1 MSPRV
6 RPRRPT
12 TRALLG
18 CGVAAGPVFLG
29 LATVDGA
36 TRPDY
41 DPLRHPI
48 SSLALGPRGRRQ
60 VGNFALSGA
69 LAVAGAVGL
78 ARTRTLPRTVPGLL
92 AAVGAGL
99 VGAGALRADP
109 VSGYPAG
116 TPPVAD
122 PRTTVGKLHDLA
134 STPVFLGL
142 PIAAGTTAVSALRH
156 GERGWAAA
164 SAAAAV
170 VHVVAFVEAGGGFA
184 QRPELVRWG
193 GLFQRTSLAAGL
205 GWFSAVC
212 ARTLRATR

>member
-1 MSPRV
+1 MSLRA
-6 RPRRPT
+6 RPRRTT

-78 ARTRTLPRTVPGLL
+78 
-92 AAVGAGL
+92 
-99 VGAGALRADP
+99 
-109 VSGYPAG
+109 
-116 TPPVAD
+116 
-122 PRTTVGKLHDLA
+122 
-134 STPVFLGL
+134 
-142 PIAAGTTAVSALRH
+142 
-156 GERGWAAA
+156 
-164 SAAAAV
+164 
-170 VHVVAFVEAGGGFA
+170 FA
-184 QRPELVRWG
+184 QRPGLVRWG

-212 ARTLRATR
+212 ARTLRTTR